1 MLMQDASWANQTI
14 LQWLSRS
21 PTAKSID
28 GEVGDL
34 TEDLISPEP
43 ILHYL
48 RYNVTVAAA
57 ELEKI
62 TGKQYTTEHVTRLTD
77 MSDAKNCAELYEIGY
92 AAGQKEILDSHIPAA
107 FDLKISA

>member
-1 MLMQDASWANQTI
+1 MKWAQQIPDMLMQDASWANQTI

-57 ELEKI
+57 ELEK
-62 TGKQYTTEHVTRLTD
+62 LP
-77 MSDAKNCAELYEIGY
+77 ANN
-92 AAGQKEILDSHIPAA
+92 ILPNM
-107 FDLKISA
+107 